1 MSNLLNTAAI
11 EVPLLPPGCHVLP
24 RNPGNGYT
32 VTHFL
37 DLKSFEWR
45 PVLPGVEPFGILAG
59 FIRKHTVRML
69 DKEVNAPV
77 AMSTML
83 TGFEQAFNRAF
94 APGDKWHVELVAKRK
109 EALP

>member
-1 MSNLLNTAAI
+1 MILASI
-11 EVPLLPPGCHVLP
+11 EIPPMPDGTHVLP

-37 DLKSFEWR
+37 DLKSFAWR
-45 PVLPGVEPFGILAG
+45 PVIAGVEPFGILAG
-59 FIRKHTVRML
+59 YIRQHTIRLL
-69 DKEVNAPV
+69 DAEVDAPIMV
-77 AMSTML
+77 STML
-83 TGFEQAFNRAF
+83 TIFEQAFNRAF